1 MCCLGIL
8 SASGYATE
16 QEFFDV
22 AKEEVLEDKYD
33 GYKTTLDERN
43 RGAFSDRSEIY
54 QDVRLYDED
63 KSSGYLFD
71 FAAGSGSDMGG
82 MTGFRNQFGDNSF
95 EAMSEGFQ
103 SEFRSLFTRD
113 DSLIREFSVPQP
125 RYFNQDYAAT
135 QQRHNGSGG
144 GYKNPS
150 SYNSGSVNRSNN
162 SGSSSTGS
170 GYDADQPALIS
181 WVFSVIA
188 FIRENPLT
196 SGFIAL
202 LFLGVLSLIQVIFQR
217 YSRPFGWIIVVR
229 SVFWLTSREKKGYR

>member
-1 MCCLGIL
+1 MFFKKRSYFSVCCALL
-8 SASGYATE
+8 MSVSVYATE

-22 AKEEVLEDKYD
+22 TKEDVLEDKYH
-33 GYKTTLDERN
+33 GYKTTLNERN
-43 RGAFSDRSEIY
+43 RGAFSGQTEIY
-54 QDVRLYDED
+54 RDVRQYDED
-63 KSSGYLFD
+63 QSSGYLFD
-71 FAAGSGSDMGG
+71 FAAEPGSNIAG
-82 MTGFRNQFGDNSF
+82 MADFRGQFGGNSF

-125 RYFNQDYAAT
+125 RYFNQGFSAP
-135 QQRHNGSGG
+135 QQPHNGSG

-150 SYNSGSVNRSNN
+150 SYNSGGGNRGNN
-162 SGSSSTGS
+162 SGSPNTGA

-181 WVFSVIA
+181 WIFSVIA

-202 LFLGVLSLIQVIFQR
+202 LFLGVLSLIQLIFQR
-217 YSRPFGWIIVVR
+217 YSRPF
-229 SVFWLTSREKKGYR
+229 S